1 MRFKLYPI
9 VYLISMFMILNC
21 NNQNV
26 IAAQNEIMG
35 GAIQKYE
42 STDSFIIKFSN
53 LIFEK
58 NGKEIKIP
66 VFQGNMGDVTYREFH
81 EYCYKNGLLK
91 EGWGESGF
99 VIRSEKGKLTK
110 TFREFL
116 YFYKKSILKNT
127 EIDKPSNIKIYGDGD
142 NLEIFYDFNVD
153 DIPFVLQLNINT
165 KEKFNNLAS
174 IKTILQLN
182 LNENLNSIFTYRFWK
197 NKTSKEL

>member
-1 MRFKLYPI
+1 LR
-9 VYLISMFMILNC
+9 
-21 NNQNV
+21 Q
-26 IAAQNEIMG
+26 
-35 GAIQKYE
+35 
-42 STDSFIIKFSN
+42 
-53 LIFEK
+53 
-58 NGKEIKIP
+58 
-66 VFQGNMGDVTYREFH
+66 
-81 EYCYKNGLLK
+81 
-91 EGWGESGF
+91 
-99 VIRSEKGKLTK
+99 
-110 TFREFL
+110 FL

-127 EIDKPSNIKIYGDGD
+127 DIDKPSNIKIYGDGD